1 MSAQENKAMV
11 HRIEEAVAKG
21 DLEALDD
28 LYAADMVDHNPFPEQ
43 APGLEGLKQKVSA
56 LNEASPDQRLSV
68 DFLVAEG
75 DTMVDHWTASFTH
88 RGEFMGIS
96 PSDNEVVVTGI
107 SIYRFKGGKVAE
119 ERTEFDGIGM
129 LAQMGALPE

>member
-28 LYAADMVDHNPFPEQ
+28 LYAADVVDHNPFPEQ

-56 LNEASPDQRLSV
+56 LNEAFPDQKLSV

-75 DTMVDHWTASFTH
+75 DTVVDHWTASSTH
-88 RGEFMGIS
+88 RGELMGIS
-96 PSDNEVVVTGI
+96 PSNNEVVVTGI

-119 ERTEFDGIGM
+119 EWTEFDGIGM

>member
-56 LNEASPDQRLSV
+56 LSEAFPDQRLSV

-75 DTMVDHWTASFTH
+75 DTVVDHWTASSTH

-119 ERTEFDGIGM
+119 EWTEFDGIGM